1 MTPRNPDDE
10 TRYLG
15 PTGSS
20 SGSSAGQERPRQYF
34 PGEHDPDYHY
44 EPPAPQYPQYE
55 APAPSAPAPQR
66 GGTSMLLG
74 ILFGLA
80 ILAAV
85 AFFFLWRSAAGNL
98 AEERATVPT
107 TPPPVTVTSVV
118 TQTQTSTVTETSR
131 VLPTAIPSQ
140 LPDIGGWIDSL
151 TGGQAEPT
159 PAQ

>member
-20 SGSSAGQERPRQYF
+20 PRPERPRQYF
-34 PGEHDPDYHY
+34 PGENDPEYRY
-44 EPPAPQYPQYE
+44 EPPAP
-55 APAPSAPAPQR
+55 PAPPAPMVEEKQS
-66 GGTSMLLG
+66 GGFSMLLG
-74 ILFGLA
+74 ILFGIA

-140 LPDIGGWIDSL
+140 LPDIGGWLDSL
-151 TGGQAEPT
+151 TGGEAEPA